1 MKSKIIS
8 GRLVFLRLNAR
19 PILSV
24 FKVVHTGDL
33 SIVSPL
39 GARQAT
45 CGAGGTPKKEEKK
58 RLFEPSRIYKV
69 GRMTM

>member
-8 GRLVFLRLNAR
+8 GRLVFLRLNAK

-24 FKVVHTGDL
+24 LKVVHTGDL

-45 CGAGGTPKKEEKK
+45 CGAGGTSKKKK
-58 RLFEPSRIYKV
+58 RERGSSSQAEYIRW
-69 GRMTM
+69 GE